1 MNLNYY
7 LESVDELNLPLHYN
21 HLVQSAIYNSIDAE
35 LADFLHN
42 EGYKHEKRTFKMFSF
57 SRINGRFKRDPNK
70 ERIIFD
76 EKKVC
81 IVISSPIER
90 FCESLMR
97 TLLTRGKIRLGE
109 NELEVTKILVENYEV
124 KNDQIKI
131 QTLSPV
137 VLYSTLLRPDGR
149 KYTCYYQPLEPDYN
163 RLLTEN
169 LQKKY
174 TAFWGSEPPAAEL
187 DAQTIGTQRM
197 HLVKYKGT
205 IIKGYFGK
213 LLLSGP
219 QPLLQIAVNAGL
231 GSKNSQ
237 GFGCIKVI

>member
-1 MNLNYY
+1 M
-7 LESVDELNLPLHYN
+7 H
-21 HLVQSAIYNSIDAE
+21 
-35 LADFLHN
+35 
-42 EGYKHEKRTFKMFSF
+42 
-57 SRINGRFKRDPNK
+57 
-70 ERIIFD
+70 
-76 EKKVC
+76 
-81 IVISSPIER
+81 
-90 FCESLMR
+90 

-187 DAQTIGTQRM
+187 DAHTIGSQWM
-197 HLVKYKGT
+197 HLV
-205 IIKGYFGK
+205 
-213 LLLSGP
+213 
-219 QPLLQIAVNAGL
+219 
-231 GSKNSQ
+231 
-237 GFGCIKVI
+237 

>member
-1 MNLNYY
+1 MK
-7 LESVDELNLPLHYN
+7 
-21 HLVQSAIYNSIDAE
+21 SA
-35 LADFLHN
+35 
-42 EGYKHEKRTFKMFSF
+42 FKMFSF

-90 FCESLMR
+90 FCESLMH

-174 TAFWGSEPPAAEL
+174 KPFGAGAGRRT
-187 DAQTIGTQRM
+187 DANIGTQRM
-197 HLVKYKGT
+197 
-205 IIKGYFGK
+205 
-213 LLLSGP
+213 
-219 QPLLQIAVNAGL
+219 NW
-231 GSKNSQ
+231 
-237 GFGCIKVI
+237 